1 MMENKIP
8 ETDSISA
15 LAHFWD
21 HYEITDFEDSLEEV
35 TEPVFEGGKNIK
47 VLLMEDEIESI
58 EKLARKKGLKK
69 SDLIRE
75 WIVEKL
81 NAA

>member
-1 MMENKIP
+1 MIKNKLP
-8 ETDSISA
+8 ETDSIRE

-21 HYEITDFEDSLEEV
+21 HHEITDFEDMLEEV
-35 TEPVFEGGKNIK
+35 PEPVFERGKEINIH
-47 VLLMEDEIESI
+47 LRPDEFESI
-58 EKLARKKGLKK
+58 EKLARQRGSKKN
-69 SDLIRE
+69 DLIRE